1 MKNENGFLWLVVCIL
16 VIWNVVFTVLFAS
29 LRYDVDNLKLHDSE
43 QHIEISGIK
52 HNEEN
57 IEKEMSTVVSSMN
70 SIVEYLQGGM

>member
-29 LRYDVDNLKLHDSE
+29 LRYDVDNLKLHDIE